1 LGIYLHIK
9 CFFLIILW
17 ALIIWSS
24 HASQSITTA
33 VEKIGQQG
41 TGQCFMLYFDWMISA
56 YAMFEQYMLNF
67 DNG

>member
-9 CFFLIILW
+9 WFFLIILW

-41 TGQCFMLYFDWMISA
+41 TGQCFMLYFDWMISV
-56 YAMFEQYMLNF
+56 YAVFEQYMLNF